1 MYQKKVLSVSKKID
15 AIKEFS
21 NNFTVLY
28 VQNKPDKTILDKLET
43 LFAHIV
49 VAENEKDAIKEF
61 LKHDISIVIVNL
73 PNETSNAFSTI
84 KKLKSLKHNL
94 FILVLSSQEDTNIL
108 LHCIEH
114 NIDGY
119 IHTPFTLEVLT
130 KEILK
135 IINKYKLEIKKYQS
149 YANQYLK
156 LFEKRN
162 MISKTDLNG
171 TITYVNDIFCKISG
185 YSKKEILGKNHNIL
199 KHDDNPI
206 ELYKNLWDTIKVKK
220 KPWKGLVKNRSKFDT
235 TYAVETIITP
245 IKNLDGEIID
255 FVAMR
260 DSLDTSIDDKRYLL
274 DRIEKNDFSILVM
287 MQIDEFELLDKFY
300 NPLTVNQVER
310 NFAYNLISYLPTTYT
325 FDYIYT
331 LGDGK
336 FALLTDFQSFEATQL
351 NIETYLNEFVNNV
364 KNSTLCFDDLEFDL
378 NISVSYA
385 IGHYMLYEDAK
396 AGLEH
401 TMEKKNQLSF
411 SNDLSISVSQEA
423 KNNLN
428 MIKTVKIALE
438 NYNIVSYFQPIFNN
452 QSKMIEKYESLVRLI
467 DEKGDII
474 SPFEFLHISKKGDYY
489 TKITERVLENSFK
502 ILHKINTEL
511 SINIS
516 VTDIEKTH
524 TREKIYW
531 LLEEYKKDSHRI
543 VFELLED
550 ENVNDFTV
558 IKDFIRHVKQRGVKI
573 AIDDFGSGYSNFERL
588 LEFEPDILK
597 IDGSLI
603 RNIVHDAYSKSIV
616 ETIVLF
622 AKTQN
627 IKTIAEYVEN
637 EHIFNIL
644 NELGVDYSQGYYFGK
659 PEAL

>member
-1 MYQKKVLSVSKKID
+1 MLKKVDTIKKI
-15 AIKEFS
+15 S
-21 NNFTVLY
+21 NDFNVLY
-28 VQNKPDKTILDKLET
+28 FQHDTDKTTLENLKKLFTNIIL
-43 LFAHIV
+43 V
-49 VAENEKDAIKEF
+49 YNEKDAIKEF
-61 LKHDISIVIVNL
+61 VIQDTPIVILTLSSDTATTFNM
-73 PNETSNAFSTI
+73 I
-84 KKLKSLKHNL
+84 KKFKSLRNNL
-94 FILVLSSQEDTNIL
+94 YIIL
-108 LHCIEH
+108 LSPRNDTDILLKCIEL

-119 IHTPFTLEVLT
+119 INTPLKLNSLVTETF
-130 KEILK
+130 K
-135 IINKYKLEIKKYQS
+135 IISKYKLEIKKYQS

-156 LFEKRN
+156 LFEKIN

-171 TITYVNDIFCKISG
+171 NITYVNDIFCKITG

-199 KHDDNPI
+199 KHDENPK
-206 ELYKNLWDTIKVKK
+206 ELYEELWNTIKIKK
-220 KPWKGLVKNRSKFDT
+220 KPWKGLVKNKSKYDT
-235 TYAVETIITP
+235 TYAVETIISP
-245 IKNLDGEIID
+245 IKNIDGEVID
-255 FVAMR
+255 FIAMR
-260 DSLDTSIDDKRYLL
+260 DSLDTSIDDKKYLL
-274 DRIEKNDFSILVM
+274 DRIERNDFSILVM

-300 NPLTVNQVER
+300 NTLTVNQVER
-310 NFAYNLISYLPTTYT
+310 NFAYNLLSYLPTNYT
-325 FDYIYT
+325 FDYIYS
-331 LGDGK
+331 LSDGK

-364 KNSTLCFDDLEFDL
+364 KNSTLRFDDLEFDL

-401 TMEKKNQLSF
+401 AMERKNQLNF
-411 SNDLSISVSQEA
+411 SNDFSISVSQEA

-438 NYNIVSYFQPIFNN
+438 NYNIVSYFQPIINN

-467 DEKGDII
+467 DENGNII
-474 SPFEFLHISKKGDYY
+474 SPLEFLHISKKGNYY

-516 VTDIEKTH
+516 VTDIEKKH
-524 TREKIYW
+524 TREKIYL

-550 ENVNDFTV
+550 ENVKDFNI
-558 IKDFIRHVKQRGVKI
+558 IKEFIRHVKQRGVKI

-603 RNIVHDAYSKSIV
+603 RNIVQDSYTKSIV
-616 ETIVLF
+616 KTIVLF